1 MSWMVGCAQ
10 VSTDHRVIVLNLMKQ
25 IVDDNKKNISK
36 QLALAIISMAFY
48 EMISSKVKAMIFTLA
63 SKRT

>member
-1 MSWMVGCAQ
+1 MVGCAQ